1 MLQPFGDPVS
11 LARPTHQTAMLGGR
25 LQQTHVHGP
34 PSYRLR
40 VTSLPA
46 TFANHPRHSVRQLQ
60 HDILASYGVV
70 TLHMSHNCLNRH
82 GDRAWAFLEVN
93 AHDDGAYLMGA
104 IGETKYDGEP
114 LRLEWAHDRIPGML
128 AEASKV
134 TMGRYPN
141 LVFYQSPKFG
151 TFKVH
156 DLEGGGPTKGPVAQP
171 LLPTS
176 TSATASSTEPVWP
189 TRSRRPLAERL

>member
-1 MLQPFGDPVS
+1 
-11 LARPTHQTAMLGGR
+11 MLGGR
-25 LQQTHVHGP
+25 RHQSHLHGQ

-40 VTSLPA
+40 VTNLPV
-46 TFANHPRHSVRQLQ
+46 TFANHPRPSMRQLQ
-60 HDILASYGVV
+60 QYILASYGVV
-70 TLHMSHNCLNRH
+70 THGLHMSHNCLNRR
-82 GDRAWAFLEVN
+82 GDRAWACLEVN
-93 AHDDGAYLMGA
+93 THDDGTYLMGSL
-104 IGETKYDGEP
+104 GGTKYDGEP
-114 LRLEWAHDRIPGML
+114 LRLEWAHNSIFGML
-128 AEASKV
+128 AEATKV

-176 TSATASSTEPVWP
+176 TSATASSTEP
-189 TRSRRPLAERL
+189 E